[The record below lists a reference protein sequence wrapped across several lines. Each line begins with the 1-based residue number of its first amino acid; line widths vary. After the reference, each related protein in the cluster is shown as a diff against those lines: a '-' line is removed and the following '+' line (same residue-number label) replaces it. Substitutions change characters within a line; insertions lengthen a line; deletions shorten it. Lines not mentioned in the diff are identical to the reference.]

1 MSVDF
6 SGSHKA
12 MDPAAH
18 EKTYA
23 GFVKGTIY
31 STGLCVL
38 ILALMAIFL
47 L

>member
-18 EKTYA
+18 EKTYS
-23 GFVKGTIY
+23 GFVKGVTF
-31 STGLCVL
+31 STGMCIL
-38 ILALMAIFL
+38 ILVIMAIFL